1 MEAQCTEA
9 QDPIQDHVETI
20 ATHEQEFLARR
31 TQLERFGDAVGAF
44 AGSLTFVGIH
54 LGFFAAWLVVN
65 TMHVGRLRHFD
76 PFPFSLLGTSVAME
90 GIVLSSFILMRQT
103 RMGRRSDERDHLILQ
118 ILLLSERE
126 ITATLRI
133 QREIAARIGL
143 HALAEDKDTEAL
155 TQHTSIDEMARTIK
169 QSLMVE

>member
-54 LGFFAAWLVVN
+54 LGFFAAWFVVN
-65 TMHVGRLRHFD
+65 TVHLAGLRHFD

-155 TQHTSIDEMARTIK
+155 TQHTSIDEMAQTIK